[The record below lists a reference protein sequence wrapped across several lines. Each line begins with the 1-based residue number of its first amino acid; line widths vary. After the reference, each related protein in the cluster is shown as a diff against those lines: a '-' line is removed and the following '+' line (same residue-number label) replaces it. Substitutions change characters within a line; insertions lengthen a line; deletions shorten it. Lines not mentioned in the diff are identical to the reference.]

1 MPSLNKLINSNQ
13 TLESTQAYSTS
24 IKQPGIK
31 VYGQLADGPTRRRIK
46 LSRLYWISCIGL
58 TTNSPTSL
66 LDFIRRVGVGE
77 LTGYRHKCFA
87 TGQSHTAEDCYMYIP
102 LPLENSDKQ
111 LPKLDFFPQ
120 IVSVLV
126 FPSTSFIKAENTLCE
141 QMIGQLGFLQ
151 MHIDNHQK
159 ELIHTLP
166 NTHNCKCRTHSP
178 TMNLLK

>member
-1 MPSLNKLINSNQ
+1 MDLKSFKLKNFVLNLNKLMNGNQ
-13 TLESTQAYSTS
+13 TLESTQAYSS
-24 IKQPGIK
+24 NK
-31 VYGQLADGPTRRRIK
+31 
-46 LSRLYWISCIGL
+46 
-58 TTNSPTSL
+58 TTW
-66 LDFIRRVGVGE
+66 
-77 LTGYRHKCFA
+77 HKCFT
-87 TGQSHTAEDCYMYIP
+87 TGQSHAAEDCYMYIP

-141 QMIGQLGFLQ
+141 QMIGKLGFLQ

-166 NTHNCKCRTHSP
+166 NTHNCQCRTHSP
-178 TMNLLK
+178 TMNLSKWGGLTIFSRSCLPCLEVRRTSSQQ